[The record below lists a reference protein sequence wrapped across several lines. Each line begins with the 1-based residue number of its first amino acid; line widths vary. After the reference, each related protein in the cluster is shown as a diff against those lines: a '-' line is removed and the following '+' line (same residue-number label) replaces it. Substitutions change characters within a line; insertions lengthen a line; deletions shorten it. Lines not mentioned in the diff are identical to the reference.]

1 MLYAGSLNG
10 AGGKLI
16 LANPTVTTER
26 VFDIARLAEHPRI
39 VIEATSGE

>member
-16 LANPTVTTER
+16 LANPTVMTER